1 GSQHVRAI
9 APPRLDL
16 RFRGPLPSL
25 SPSHQHVPPAG
36 AAMLVRSR
44 MAQRLITVAP
54 DTPIADALALS
65 RKHRIRHLPVVQG
78 ERLVGLVTDR
88 DIRLA
93 IPPMWADEHEELQAA
108 LRTRT
113 VQEVM
118 TRELITAHPDMPIE
132 EAGKLLYKH
141 KIGSLPVV
149 TGDALVGILTEIDV
163 RMENRP
169 GELARVVRV
178 IGIEHRVNITGLVLA
193 PTKEEYSIAIMHLQ
207 TVNPTGIIDALRRL
221 GYTIGWPSLEI
232 EAYGPIDSSDGHSP
246 TRGVVSS
253 WPE

>member
-1 GSQHVRAI
+1 
-9 APPRLDL
+9 
-16 RFRGPLPSL
+16 
-25 SPSHQHVPPAG
+25 
-36 AAMLVRSR
+36 

-54 DTPIADALALS
+54 DTTIADALALS
-65 RKHRIRHLPVVQG
+65 RRHRVRHLPVVQG

-93 IPPMWADEHEELQAA
+93 IPPMWADEHDELQDA
-108 LRTRT
+108 LHSRT

-118 TRELITAHPDMPIE
+118 TRELITAHPDTPIE
-132 EAGKLLYKH
+132 EAGKLLYSH
-141 KIGSLPVV
+141 KIGCLPVV
-149 TGDALVGILTEIDV
+149 TGDTIVGILTEGDVLQAFVDLFGVNQASSRIEV

-193 PTKEEYSIAIMHLQ
+193 PTKAEYSIAIMHLQ

-232 EAYGPIDSSDGHSP
+232 ETYGPIEPGDGHAPS
-246 TRGVVSS
+246 RGVVTSPS

>member
-1 GSQHVRAI
+1 
-9 APPRLDL
+9 
-16 RFRGPLPSL
+16 
-25 SPSHQHVPPAG
+25 
-36 AAMLVRSR
+36 MLVRSR

-78 ERLVGLVTDR
+78 ERIVGLVTDR

-149 TGDALVGILTEIDV
+149 TGDALVGILTESDVLRAFVDLFGVNQPSSRIEV

>member
-1 GSQHVRAI
+1 
-9 APPRLDL
+9 
-16 RFRGPLPSL
+16 
-25 SPSHQHVPPAG
+25 
-36 AAMLVRSR
+36 MLVRSR

-149 TGDALVGILTEIDV
+149 TGDALVGILTESDVLRAFVDLFGVNQPSSRIEV

>member
-1 GSQHVRAI
+1 
-9 APPRLDL
+9 
-16 RFRGPLPSL
+16 
-25 SPSHQHVPPAG
+25 
-36 AAMLVRSR
+36 MLVRSR

-149 TGDALVGILTEIDV
+149 TGDALVGILTESDVLRAFVDLFGVNQPSSRIEV

-193 PTKEEYSIAIMHLQ
+193 PTKEEYSVAIMHLQ

>member
-1 GSQHVRAI
+1 
-9 APPRLDL
+9 
-16 RFRGPLPSL
+16 
-25 SPSHQHVPPAG
+25 
-36 AAMLVRSR
+36 MLVRSR
-44 MAQRLITVAP
+44 MAQRVITVAP
-54 DTPIADALALS
+54 DTPIADALALA

-93 IPPMWADEHEELQAA
+93 VPPMWADQRGELQDA

-118 TRELITAHPDMPIE
+118 TRELVTAHPDMPIE
-132 EAGKLLYKH
+132 EAGKLLYAH
-141 KIGSLPVV
+141 RIGSLPVV
-149 TGDALVGILTEIDV
+149 TGDALVGILTESDVLQAFVDLFGVNQASSRIEV

-193 PTKEEYSIAIMHLQ
+193 PTKEEYSIGIMHLQ
-207 TVNPTGIIDALRRL
+207 TVNPTPVIDALRRL

-232 EAYGPIDSSDGHSP
+232 ETYGPIDPADGHSP
-246 TRGVVSS
+246 SRGVVTS

>member
-1 GSQHVRAI
+1 
-9 APPRLDL
+9 
-16 RFRGPLPSL
+16 
-25 SPSHQHVPPAG
+25 
-36 AAMLVRSR
+36 MLVRSR

-149 TGDALVGILTEIDV
+149 TGDALVGILTESDVLRAFVDLFGVNQPSSRIEV

-178 IGIEHRVNITGLVLA
+178 IGIENRVNITGLVLA

>member
-1 GSQHVRAI
+1 
-9 APPRLDL
+9 
-16 RFRGPLPSL
+16 
-25 SPSHQHVPPAG
+25 
-36 AAMLVRSR
+36 
-44 MAQRLITVAP
+44 
-54 DTPIADALALS
+54 
-65 RKHRIRHLPVVQG
+65 
-78 ERLVGLVTDR
+78 
-88 DIRLA
+88 
-93 IPPMWADEHEELQAA
+93 
-108 LRTRT
+108 
-113 VQEVM
+113 
-118 TRELITAHPDMPIE
+118 RELITAHPDMPIE

-149 TGDALVGILTEIDV
+149 TGGARVGILTESDV
-163 RMENRP
+163 PRAVADLLGLNQPSSRIEVATADRP